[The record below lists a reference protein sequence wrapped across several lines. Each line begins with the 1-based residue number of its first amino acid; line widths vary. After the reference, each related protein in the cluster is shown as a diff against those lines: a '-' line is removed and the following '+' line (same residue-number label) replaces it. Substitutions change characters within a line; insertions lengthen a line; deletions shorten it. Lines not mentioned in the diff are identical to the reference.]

1 MNASVK
7 RCILRGGAE
16 WAPDASASQ
25 TVYPRKQGQTPHT
38 GASADKAAT
47 VRVASALLGE
57 CTKTQSG
64 GVSNSVGS
72 LVAKPGWVFIP
83 ALRRHPGGDGFLQ
96 AGMVF
101 LQAGTVFSR
110 QASLN
115 RWPGKAGLGVPAA
128 PLALAHLPSLPP
140 PRATCFSPAAWQVPK
155 VAGGH
160 LYSTPAPLCHKQGE
174 RSCWI
179 SSRTFCPRPC
189 FYSQDRLQKST
200 LFPP

>member
-16 WAPDASASQ
+16 WAPDASATQ

-47 VRVASALLGE
+47 VRVASALSGE
-57 CTKTQSG
+57 CTKTQRE

-96 AGMVF
+96 AG
-101 LQAGTVFSR
+101 
-110 QASLN
+110 
-115 RWPGKAGLGVPAA
+115 
-128 PLALAHLPSLPP
+128 LPRGP
-140 PRATCFSPAAWQVPK
+140 V
-155 VAGGH
+155 
-160 LYSTPAPLCHKQGE
+160 
-174 RSCWI
+174 
-179 SSRTFCPRPC
+179 
-189 FYSQDRLQKST
+189 
-200 LFPP
+200 